1 MYECC
6 IAVCSEAL
14 SMSLSTSHAFQTFT
28 LIKGKSLFHVCNQL
42 ISRLPIK
49 IASDDLTSRKILDKC
64 IKHAVEVVN
73 LLGLA
78 HDQCFIDEEGTK
90 FLDLCMMFL
99 IQSANALKQ
108 CERCLLCQKN
118 AKTKSGQSTED
129 SRVST
134 TKRHHRGLHHSHVW
148 PKAVLDAFSSG
159 LVKTA
164 SQRLFRLCGTE
175 KNLTHLKSPKE
186 MTWFM
191 LCSDCEQ
198 LLGVHEENFIRRFFK
213 KIYDTSSTSKPLE
226 SQAIE
231 YGSWLYL
238 FCASMYVRGIAL
250 LDLPCDDNLKRF
262 RNAHKLYQVFVK
274 CRTLLLSSSTS
285 AKQIIP
291 HPYIHLLINPTSP
304 TSEENKQFSTIHE
317 LLVSPA
323 FLGMAARKHSKVYF
337 KAPADATVFVAHIG
351 ILNVVVDI
359 EGVMPSLTHCI
370 NPEGGVYYVPREDER
385 NQFIPSD
392 VKEVIYT
399 SAKEMEVQLRSMPKK
414 LSDSHWAKNIVS
426 SPQSDLEETFMVLPA
441 IKEDSKGYLKQG
453 VTPSQDISKR
463 KIMDFLP
470 RGFKIEKSTGSL
482 TLPPGHHLLLHCEA
496 TNTAANPHND
506 GITLFLAIGDGS
518 KQYPSDRPYVIY
530 HKYGPGMY
538 FNMAVFVSKDDLSVA
553 KLITD
558 DEPHHIPKMRSEDHH
573 FSKSLQFTLTTK
585 LLHLGYSN
593 LTSFLTSSG
602 ERLVMHK
609 VQKSHS

>member
-1 MYECC
+1 MYERC
-6 IAVCSEAL
+6 ISVCSEVL
-14 SMSLSTSHAFQTFT
+14 NTSLSTGHVFQTFT
-28 LIKGKSLFHVCNQL
+28 MIKGKSLFHVCNKL

-49 IASDDLTSRKILDKC
+49 MASDDLPSRKILNKC
-64 IKHAVEVVN
+64 IEHAVEAVN
-73 LLGLA
+73 LLGLV
-78 HDQCFIDEEGTK
+78 HDQCFIDEEGSK

-108 CERCLLCQKN
+108 CERCLLCLKS
-118 AKTKSGQSTED
+118 TKIRSDQSTEGC
-129 SRVST
+129 SAST

-175 KNLTHLKSPKE
+175 KNLTQLKSPRE

-198 LLGVHEENFIRRFFK
+198 MLGVHEENFIRKFFK

-226 SQAIE
+226 GQTIE

-238 FCASMYVRGIAL
+238 FCASMCVRGLTL
-250 LDLPCDDNLKRF
+250 LDLPCNDYLKRF
-262 RNAHKLYQVFVK
+262 RNAHKLYQVFVN
-274 CRTLLLSSSTS
+274 CRKLLLSSSTS
-285 AKQIIP
+285 AKP
-291 HPYIHLLINPTSP
+291 VVPLPSIHLLINPTSP
-304 TSEENKQFSTIHE
+304 TSKENAQFSTIHE

-323 FLGMAARKHSKVYF
+323 FLGVAARKHSKVYF

-359 EGVMPSLTHCI
+359 EGIMPSLAHHI
-370 NPEGGVYYVPREDER
+370 NPEGGVYYAPPEDER
-385 NQFIPSD
+385 NECIPSD

-426 SPQSDLEETFMVLPA
+426 SPQSNLEKTFMVLPA
-441 IKEDSKGYLKQG
+441 KKEDSKVYLKQG
-453 VTPSQDISKR
+453 IKPSDDISKR
-463 KIMDFLP
+463 KVMDFLP
-470 RGFKIEKSTGSL
+470 RGIKIERSTGSL
-482 TLPPGHHLLLHCEA
+482 TLPPNHRLLLHCEA
-496 TNTAANPHND
+496 MKPTGTAANPQND
-506 GITLFLAIGDGS
+506 GITLFLATGDGS
-518 KQYPSDRPYVIY
+518 KEYPSDRPYVIY

-538 FNMAVFVSKDDLSVA
+538 FNMAVFISKDDLSVT

-558 DEPHHIPKMRSEDHH
+558 DEPHHIPKMLSEDHH
-573 FSKSLQFTLTTK
+573 FTKSLQFTLTTK

-593 LTSFLTSSG
+593 LTSFLTSSR
-602 ERLVMHK
+602 ERLDIR
-609 VQKSHS
+609 